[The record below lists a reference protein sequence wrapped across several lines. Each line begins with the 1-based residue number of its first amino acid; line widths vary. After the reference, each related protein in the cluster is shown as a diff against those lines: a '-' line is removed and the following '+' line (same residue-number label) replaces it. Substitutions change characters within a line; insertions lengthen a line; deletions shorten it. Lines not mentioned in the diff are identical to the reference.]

1 LKKIKIK
8 GLPKTT
14 NPRRTLYMEFEKIRD
29 VIAEQMSIDKDS
41 ITGETTFADDL
52 NADSLD
58 VFQIISEL
66 EDTFGMEFS
75 NEDADKIRTV
85 GDAAEYVKKALR

>member
-1 LKKIKIK
+1 
-8 GLPKTT
+8 
-14 NPRRTLYMEFEKIRD
+14 MEFEKIRD
-29 VIAEQMSIDKDS
+29 VIAEQMSVAKDS
-41 ITGETTFADDL
+41 ITKETTFADDL

-66 EDTFGMEFS
+66 EDIFGMEFS

-85 GDAAEYVKKALR
+85 GDAAEYVKQALK

>member
-1 LKKIKIK
+1 
-8 GLPKTT
+8 
-14 NPRRTLYMEFEKIRD
+14 MEFEKIRD
-29 VIAEQMSIDKDS
+29 VIAEQMGVEASSIS
-41 ITGETTFADDL
+41 PETTFANDL

-66 EDTFGMEFS
+66 EEIFGMEFS

-85 GDAAEYVKKALR
+85 GDAAEYVKKALK